1 VFSTARARRPSYLAA
16 DRTAAEG
23 WLAAHRHPGAV
34 LEDVTT
40 DEVAAAAIEGR
51 AA

>member
-1 VFSTARARRPSYLAA
+1 LLHLAI
-16 DRTAAEG
+16 DRTAAEA

-34 LEDVTT
+34 LEDVTAA
-40 DEVAAAAIEGR
+40 EVAAAVIEGR